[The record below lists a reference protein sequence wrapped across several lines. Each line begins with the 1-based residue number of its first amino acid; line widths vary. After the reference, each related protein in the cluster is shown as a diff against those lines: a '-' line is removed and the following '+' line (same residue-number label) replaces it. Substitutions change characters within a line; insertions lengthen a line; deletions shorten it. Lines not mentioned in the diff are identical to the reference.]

1 MSKKSEEI
9 TCFQLSNVTLTCQF
23 LDSTG
28 KGPYLQEAISI
39 HDNGLT
45 VWPQQVTQEV
55 WDVFDDWGTCQG
67 NRAVVS
73 KVTRIASTLT

>member
-1 MSKKSEEI
+1 MKNFNNFRISTYIQWTYLSDNIIIVMSQKSEEI

-28 KGPYLQEAISI
+28 KGPYLQEAVSI

-45 VWPQQVTQEV
+45 V
-55 WDVFDDWGTCQG
+55 
-67 NRAVVS
+67 
-73 KVTRIASTLT
+73 

>member
-1 MSKKSEEI
+1 MSHKGEGI

-28 KGPYLQEAISI
+28 KGPYLQEAVSI

-45 VWPQQVTQEV
+45 VWPQ
-55 WDVFDDWGTCQG
+55 
-67 NRAVVS
+67 
-73 KVTRIASTLT
+73 

>member
-1 MSKKSEEI
+1 MKNFNNFHISTYIQWTYLSNNIIIVMSHKGEGI

-28 KGPYLQEAISI
+28 KGPYLQEAVSI

-45 VWPQQVTQEV
+45 V
-55 WDVFDDWGTCQG
+55 
-67 NRAVVS
+67 
-73 KVTRIASTLT
+73 